1 LWTKDTRTRGT
12 RPLPRLGPA
21 PLVVVLPASLV
32 VVLVGV
38 LAPLVVVLVVLG
50 GGGTGCLPARLA
62 LRVLLPLLGCSPDRS
77 TSLPATGAEP
87 KYSVCND
94 LCRPP
99 PGIFLRSP
107 VVTNNKQI
115 LYKK

>member
-1 LWTKDTRTRGT
+1 MANYNKKISDTCV
-12 RPLPRLGPA
+12 RLGEVRFSYAHVFEPRQ
-21 PLVVVLPASLV
+21 SDN
-32 VVLVGV
+32 
-38 LAPLVVVLVVLG
+38 G
-50 GGGTGCLPARLA
+50 G
-62 LRVLLPLLGCSPDRS
+62 
-77 TSLPATGAEP
+77 EP

-107 VVTNNKQI
+107 AVTNNKQI